1 MKTKYL
7 LKIII
12 LSIIGI
18 LFLQTHLYAINYYDL
33 LCDKLKN
40 VDNNNKMNKMYE
52 YLNSLTPEQQLLLTR
67 QMVDAHIKNNKWGG
81 AAAGI
86 QLVLYKYPKTIPNLQ
101 LIVNDIKNQSLNEIY
116 RTRLIWLISTQ
127 EFSQSLNM
135 DLLNQ
140 LNEYIINEIQN
151 DKLSTDLRKQYIF
164 ELGGLLF
171 NYNIYSKYKIQSVL
185 NKLTDQTAN
194 ILLDLKNSPKTSNI
208 IKYQIYLTLIDW
220 MKLNQ
225 ILKSQSVIHSILKTD
240 FINETKDDDYKSNL
254 AKRLFVNF
262 DDYATVELE
271 LPNFKDAKIRERI
284 VSDMRFHKRM
294 QVEEA
299 ERLKKLREAHGKK

>member
-1 MKTKYL
+1 MMSERVFSYKQSRKVNKNLSL
-7 LKIII
+7 L
-12 LSIIGI
+12 
-18 LFLQTHLYAINYYDL
+18 
-33 LCDKLKN
+33 
-40 VDNNNKMNKMYE
+40 
-52 YLNSLTPEQQLLLTR
+52 
-67 QMVDAHIKNNKWGG
+67 
-81 AAAGI
+81 
-86 QLVLYKYPKTIPNLQ
+86 
-101 LIVNDIKNQSLNEIY
+101 
-116 RTRLIWLISTQ
+116 
-127 EFSQSLNM
+127 
-135 DLLNQ
+135 
-140 LNEYIINEIQN
+140 
-151 DKLSTDLRKQYIF
+151 
-164 ELGGLLF
+164 
-171 NYNIYSKYKIQSVL
+171 YKIQSVL

-220 MKLNQ
+220 MKQNQ